1 MPVRRYGRPAPPRG
15 NPLWGSALSV
25 VLHGVVI
32 GALVVASAQTGFDR
46 VVTTFVVLVDPS
58 TPGPREFRMPAL
70 SDPEAPDEA
79 LGDAQG
85 SEGRGEGEE
94 RRQLPLTPPRVPTI
108 NTAFLDSFP
117 RVDTVFQYVGFDPV
131 PEPIGADDEEG
142 MGPIGT
148 RRRLGPAYA
157 GGYLW
162 IDPFQAALGIVGPS
176 ESRVIHVA
184 RLDAAL
190 RERIK
195 GFIDSMPRDSFALPP
210 PTMWTTTVGE
220 AKWGVDQNW
229 LYLGDFKVPSAL
241 LALLSLVPL
250 PNVDYDRAKDA
261 ANLARVRED
270 IIRTARAMEDAE
282 AFKSYVRQLRER
294 KDRERREA
302 MDAARAKKDTVKP
315 RPNGVP

>member
-1 MPVRRYGRPAPPRG
+1 
-15 NPLWGSALSV
+15 LGSALSV

-32 GALVVASAQTGFDR
+32 GALVVASVQRGFDR

-58 TPGPREFRMPAL
+58 TPGPREFRMPAF
-70 SDPEAPDEA
+70 SNPEAPDEA
-79 LGDAQG
+79 LGDAEG
-85 SEGRGEGEE
+85 NEGRGEGPE
-94 RRQLPLTPPRVPTI
+94 RRQLPFTPPRVPTI

-131 PEPIGADDEEG
+131 PEPIGGDDEEG

-190 RERIK
+190 RERLK

-282 AFKSYVRQLRER
+282 EFKSYVRELRER
-294 KDRERREA
+294 KDRERTERMNAEK
-302 MDAARAKKDTVKP
+302 AKKDTVKP
-315 RPNGVP
+315 RPNGTVVNRQS